1 MRCALFLAQSFPLK
15 CPKKFSMPLLIQR
28 RQFGKKKGGGGGGQ
42 RRSYE
47 PIQKTNEKFERYY
60 NELGIIPEEE
70 REAFW
75 EALRRDLP
83 NSFRFTGSRG
93 YVIARRRSRLNW
105 LLMQRVQPCARGTTA
120 S

>member
-1 MRCALFLAQSFPLK
+1 
-15 CPKKFSMPLLIQR
+15 MPLLIQR